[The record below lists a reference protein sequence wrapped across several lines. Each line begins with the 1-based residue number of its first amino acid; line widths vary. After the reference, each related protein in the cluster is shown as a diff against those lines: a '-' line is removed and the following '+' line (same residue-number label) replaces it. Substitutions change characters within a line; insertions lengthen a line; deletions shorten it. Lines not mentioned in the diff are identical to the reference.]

1 MNVGP
6 SAGNCERLSFLT
18 KSPLERLTP
27 HAEPRYF
34 SKGVRI
40 CGGEQLCEAA
50 YLILSGSCELR
61 RTLPNGQQQVLQ
73 NLGPGAAFGGL
84 EKIDGEEVWTT
95 VFATADTVL
104 LRLGREKVESLR
116 AESASVIQ
124 DTGAALTTVESEQR
138 ASDAITS
145 ATGTTSSVTVAICN
159 GSRDTA
165 TARSEKRRLP
175 RQIVTLGFV
184 SQDLSAA
191 TISEQLAR
199 SLCSETDSNVVLVRF
214 APEDSRE
221 TGMSPSQPEYFLNG
235 EFHMPSRV
243 NKTAGGFYSV
253 VLGIKNAEPPSR
265 AGIASL
271 VSHLSRHFRHVLIEA
286 VASDHPVPWLFDL
299 LHQSDFGYLF
309 LPPTPEAVSHLG
321 TVIKEVCSVNG
332 GASVLARRRSCEINV
347 VSAAR
352 GDARPANR
360 AVEFRAIGCLLG
372 GGSMRGFDLLASS
385 MPCPL
390 DLFVRDCPIATRPKL
405 PASAVFSTDIR
416 RVARQIAGRMVGLAL
431 SSGAAKGFAHIGVIQ
446 VLEENGIEVDVVAGA
461 SMGAYVGSIWAHGS
475 EGSELER
482 IAREMEGRWA
492 LWSLIDPVFPPR
504 QGFLRGYA
512 LKKRLM
518 RSIGD
523 ARFSELVRPLRV
535 VAGNL
540 ATLERVVFCSGE
552 VAEAV
557 HASVAV
563 PGICVPITIGGETY
577 IDGGIVDPL
586 PVDVLREMGVSRVIA
601 VDVIPT
607 PDRIRMGLELERE
620 VAQSHVNRMRKFFRR
635 TLPLNQQLN
644 YFAPGNLF
652 EILMR
657 SIQGAQIRV
666 AEASCQ
672 MADVVLRPDICG
684 DRWGDCAKPARFIA
698 LGREIAIR
706 HLDEIKALVEKKE
719 SSYEREFAPESVAAI
734 D

>member
-1 MNVGP
+1 MAIRN
-6 SAGNCERLSFLT
+6 
-18 KSPLERLTP
+18 
-27 HAEPRYF
+27 
-34 SKGVRI
+34 
-40 CGGEQLCEAA
+40 
-50 YLILSGSCELR
+50 GS
-61 RTLPNGQQQVLQ
+61 N
-73 NLGPGAAFGGL
+73 
-84 EKIDGEEVWTT
+84 
-95 VFATADTVL
+95 ATATV
-104 LRLGREKVESLR
+104 
-116 AESASVIQ
+116 
-124 DTGAALTTVESEQR
+124 
-138 ASDAITS
+138 
-145 ATGTTSSVTVAICN
+145 
-159 GSRDTA
+159 
-165 TARSEKRRLP
+165 RSEKSRLP
-175 RQIVTLGFV
+175 RQIVTLAF
-184 SQDLSAA
+184 LSEQLPAT

-199 SLCSETDSNVVLVRF
+199 SLCSETDSNIVLVRF
-214 APEDSRE
+214 APEDSSAS
-221 TGMSPSQPEYFLNG
+221 GMVASHPEYFLNG

-253 VLGIKNAEPPSR
+253 TLGIKNAEPPSP

-309 LPPTPEAVSHLG
+309 LPPTPEAVSHLDA
-321 TVIKEVCSVNG
+321 VIKEAPSVNG
-332 GASVLARRRSCEINV
+332 GASVLASRRSCEINI

-352 GDARPANR
+352 GDARPT
-360 AVEFRAIGCLLG
+360 VQLKAIGCVTA

-390 DLFVRDCPIATRPKL
+390 DLFVRDCPLAARPEL
-405 PASAVFSTDIR
+405 PGPAVFSADIR

-461 SMGAYVGSIWAHGS
+461 SMGAYVGSIWAYGC
-475 EGSELER
+475 EGQELER
-482 IAREMEGRWA
+482 LAREMEGRWA

-523 ARFSELVRPLRV
+523 SRFSELVRPLRV

-540 ATLERVVFCSGE
+540 ATLERVVFSSGQ

-607 PDRIRMGLELERE
+607 PDRIRMGLQLERE
-620 VAQSHVNRMRKFFRR
+620 VAQSNVNRLRKFFRK

-657 SIQGAQIRV
+657 SVQGAQIRV

-672 MADVVLRPDICG
+672 MADVVLRPDICC

-706 HLDEIKALVEKKE
+706 HLAEIKALVEKKE
-719 SSYEREFAPESVAAI
+719 SSYEREFAPESMAAI
-734 D
+734 N